1 MFVIVEMIQEDTSL
15 GTVSEVLN
23 VWGPYP
29 SREVAEQAVPA
40 MREEVRRI
48 AAERGLNAVWSFLVR
63 PIKAAS

>member
-1 MFVIVEMIQEDTSL
+1 MFVIVEMMTEDTSL

-29 SREVAEQAVPA
+29 SREVAEQVVPA
-40 MREEVRRI
+40 WREEVRRI
-48 AAERGLNAVWSFLVR
+48 AAERGIDEIRSFLVR